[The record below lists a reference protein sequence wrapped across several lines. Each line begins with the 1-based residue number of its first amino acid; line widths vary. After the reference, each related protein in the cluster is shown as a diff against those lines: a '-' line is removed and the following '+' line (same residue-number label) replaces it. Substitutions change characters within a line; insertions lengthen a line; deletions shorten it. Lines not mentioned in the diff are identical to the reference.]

1 MILTFISSTC
11 EILLIS
17 VVMVLG
23 RIIIQVLTAVKGT
36 GLRRIRIFDLEKKR
50 SVSMLQCTYVIIIV
64 LIRFVIPIILQLI
77 SYRVYLDYSK
87 TCRSVLDHL
96 SIGVFV

>member
-1 MILTFISSTC
+1 
-11 EILLIS
+11 
-17 VVMVLG
+17 
-23 RIIIQVLTAVKGT
+23 
-36 GLRRIRIFDLEKKR
+36 
-50 SVSMLQCTYVIIIV
+50 MLQCTYVIIIV